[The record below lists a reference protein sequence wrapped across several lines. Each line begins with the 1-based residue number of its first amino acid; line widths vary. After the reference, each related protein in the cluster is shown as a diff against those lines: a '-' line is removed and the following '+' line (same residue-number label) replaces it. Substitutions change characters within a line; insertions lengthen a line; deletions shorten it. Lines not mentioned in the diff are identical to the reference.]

1 MSGVETLT
9 ANMLWSSLIKW
20 AAPLEQT
27 LFCWREA
34 IALLG
39 EESPLWKP
47 RGCQDTACLS
57 RAGFALAQCFARHG
71 DRWNPWC
78 CNFWRWRQFHSNR
91 KLLRFMWPLWRFCV
105 MRNTMRCSK
114 QSDDAAFHEL
124 SLINTL
130 GAKRCSAPRYQMT
143 HNYWLRGH
151 GKGRRLYHGSV
162 RNAVSSFGSWGD
174 ESYKSQCHLA
184 AFKQVLPGSGY
195 RIFAAQAGH
204 CLTLDPW
211 LDPSEQFYTSE
222 KSIPLLCNFLTLRNI
237 WDLIKLTYWDIS
249 SWFVNVHMFYYF
261 L

>member
-1 MSGVETLT
+1 METAEIRDAVISGGGVSFIQTESFCDLCGHSGGFVSCATQWDALNKVMMQHSMSSV
-9 ANMLWSSLIKW
+9 WSILSEPSGALLPDIKW
-20 AAPLEQT
+20 
-27 LFCWREA
+27 
-34 IALLG
+34 
-39 EESPLWKP
+39 
-47 RGCQDTACLS
+47 
-57 RAGFALAQCFARHG
+57 
-71 DRWNPWC
+71 
-78 CNFWRWRQFHSNR
+78 
-91 KLLRFMWPLWRFCV
+91 
-105 MRNTMRCSK
+105 
-114 QSDDAAFHEL
+114 
-124 SLINTL
+124 LITTDS
-130 GAKRCSAPRYQMT
+130 G
-143 HNYWLRGH
+143 GH